1 MGATQ
6 SVEKKESIKFNIL
19 SASAAY
25 DILEDAEARDEYREM
40 VAESE
45 WNSKARAGNI
55 EWEPIDPPSHWRQ
68 FLSRGKFPEWT
79 AGLEINIVC
88 APPEAED
95 GMPHTRP
102 NFVICIPF
110 NYSNDVATFNK
121 MIVHEIIHILQR
133 VYYDNFMK
141 FMGAEWDYRLMT
153 RDEFGKLPEHILV
166 RRRINPD
173 TFACPYLIWKE
184 RWVPL
189 IIFNE
194 HMEGPKL
201 KSTYLLWWNIK
212 TNTGS
217 MEAPY
222 VWKEFFGRVPQ
233 SEHPFEMMA
242 WYMSDDSLHSEAA
255 ESIREKFYSILVRK

>member
-6 SVEKKESIKFNIL
+6 SIEKTPIKFNIL

-25 DILEDAEARDEYREM
+25 DILEDAEARDEYRETLT
-40 VAESE
+40 ESE
-45 WNSKARAGNI
+45 WNAKARSGNI
-55 EWEPIDPPSHWRQ
+55 EWNPIEPPSHWRH
-68 FLSRGKFPEWT
+68 FLSVGEFPKWT
-79 AGLEINIVC
+79 ANLEVNIVC
-88 APPEAED
+88 SPSDAED

-110 NYSNDVATFNK
+110 NYSNDIESFRK
-121 MIVHEIIHILQR
+121 MIVHELIHILQR
-133 VYYDNFMK
+133 MHFYQFIK
-141 FMGAEWDYRLMT
+141 FIQSEWDYRLIT
-153 RDEFGKLPEHILV
+153 REEFGKLPEHLLV

-173 TFACPYLIWKE
+173 TFSCPFLIWKE

-201 KSTYLLWWNIK
+201 KSTYLLWWNVK

-217 MEAPY
+217 TDAPY
-222 VWKEFFGRVPQ
+222 VWKEYFGRVPQ

-242 WYMSDDSLHSEAA
+242 WYLSDDNLHSEAA
-255 ESIREKFYSILVRK
+255 ESIREKIYSILVRK